1 MELGV
6 NDKLH
11 HLEIAISK
19 ISEVLTTR
27 QETIASN
34 INERS
39 GQSSI
44 GHARE
49 NTEGGRP
56 MFFSKLAKLEFPKYA
71 GDDPT
76 EWFTLVDQF
85 FEYQGTLEN
94 QKSRFGPTDCED
106 FDEAL
111 SKIRQSGSLRDY
123 QKEFEKLGN
132 RVQGWTQKALVRTF
146 MGGLKAEIADGIR
159 MFKPKSLK
167 EAISLARMRDEQLI
181 RQRKVIGPFSP
192 TKIKAATPMK
202 RLTWDEMQKR
212 RAQGLCFNCDEKFT
226 TGHKC
231 RGPQL
236 LLLEGS
242 NEDSDDDEIE
252 GSMEQQPEIS
262 LHALSG
268 WSSYKTMRVTAKI
281 GPYTVIVLIDSGST
295 HNCISKKMANM
306 LYQLVG
312 TIGDG
317 GMQLEEINNRVPLE
331 QQNSKVARD

>member
-39 GQSSI
+39 GRSSI

-71 GDDPT
+71 GDDLT
-76 EWFTLVDQF
+76 EWFMLVDQF

-94 QKSRFGPTDCED
+94 QKVPLASFYLEGEANQWWQWLRRAYHEEGNESRFGPTDCED

-146 MGGLKAEIADGIR
+146 MGGLKAEIADGIK

-181 RQRKVIGPFSP
+181 RQRKFHWNNKIQKLQGIDAQAIQPVSVKVITKEAQQGGSIFAISFQTTSNP
-192 TKIKAATPMK
+192 TLQSIDPEMK
-202 RLTWDEMQKR
+202 QL
-212 RAQGLCFNCDEKFT
+212 LEKFEEVFQEPT
-226 TGHKC
+226 
-231 RGPQL
+231 QL
-236 LLLEGS
+236 LPTS
-242 NEDSDDDEIE
+242 R
-252 GSMEQQPEIS
+252 
-262 LHALSG
+262 
-268 WSSYKTMRVTAKI
+268 SSHQFERRYRSHQCETLQVC
-281 GPYTVIVLIDSGST
+281 L
-295 HNCISKKMANM
+295 ISK
-306 LYQLVG
+306 
-312 TIGDG
+312 
-317 GMQLEEINNRVPLE
+317 
-331 QQNSKVARD
+331 S

>member
-94 QKSRFGPTDCED
+94 QKVPLASFYLEGEENQWWQWLRRAYHEEGNESRFGPTDCED

-181 RQRKVIGPFSP
+181 RQRKAAMKILMMMKSKAQWNNNPRFLYMHSQVGHP
-192 TKIKAATPMK
+192 TK
-202 RLTWDEMQKR
+202 QC
-212 RAQGLCFNCDEKFT
+212 G
-226 TGHKC
+226 
-231 RGPQL
+231 
-236 LLLEGS
+236 
-242 NEDSDDDEIE
+242 
-252 GSMEQQPEIS
+252 
-262 LHALSG
+262 
-268 WSSYKTMRVTAKI
+268 
-281 GPYTVIVLIDSGST
+281 
-295 HNCISKKMANM
+295 
-306 LYQLVG
+306 
-312 TIGDG
+312 
-317 GMQLEEINNRVPLE
+317 
-331 QQNSKVARD
+331 